1 VANYYESW
9 YYNGLVR
16 FSMRSKLLLQ
26 PKMMMPWQYLHY
38 LIVYNTIIDG
48 NFYYQNYFRYWRER
62 PQTICKEDICMRIGL
77 ALSRVTFKKTWK
89 VWKGYS
95 EVLNRTAIDT
105 RAKLQR
111 KIGWQNV
118 TVQHKTPLKINTESR
133 CSWKIASSCST
144 GDIRGVALSTAMFSV
159 SYYKLFD
166 ILRDWW
172 SSHSDK
178 ISIKK

>member
-1 VANYYESW
+1 MVIFTTKTISDIEGNDHK
-9 YYNGLVR
+9 LFVR
-16 FSMRSKLLLQ
+16 K
-26 PKMMMPWQYLHY
+26 
-38 LIVYNTIIDG
+38 T
-48 NFYYQNYFRYWRER
+48 
-62 PQTICKEDICMRIGL
+62 CMRIDL
-77 ALSRVTFKKTWK
+77 ALSWVTFKKTLK

-105 RAKLQR
+105 RAKLQW
-111 KIGWQNV
+111 KTGWQNV
-118 TVQHKTPLKINTESR
+118 TVQHKTPLKIDTESR
-133 CSWKIASSCST
+133 CSWKMGSSGST
-144 GDIRGVALSTAMFSV
+144 GDIRGVTLSTDIFSV